1 MYKLKYMFD
10 WGSGVCLWSM
20 NKAAEEKFGDY
31 PVSTDTLPVSQ
42 KLKDELEYLIKKHDE
57 ALNWN
62 DPAADLLWDNT
73 QIQAFE
79 NAAKRTYKMLCDEL
93 GADYEIEFYKRIF

>member
-1 MYKLKYMFD
+1 MG
-10 WGSGVCLWSM
+10 WPV
-20 NKAAEEKFGDY
+20 
-31 PVSTDTLPVSQ
+31 VSTDTLPVSQ
-42 KLKDELEYLIKKHDE
+42 NLKDELEYLIKKPDE
-57 ALNWN
+57 ALNWK
-62 DPAADLLWDNT
+62 DQAADLLWDNT